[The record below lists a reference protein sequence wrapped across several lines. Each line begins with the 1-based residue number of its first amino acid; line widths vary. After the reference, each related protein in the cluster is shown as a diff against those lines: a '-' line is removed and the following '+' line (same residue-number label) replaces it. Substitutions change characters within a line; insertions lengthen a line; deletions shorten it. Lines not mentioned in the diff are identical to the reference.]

1 MWSTNEKMKERKM
14 ALADGGYMEH
24 ERRRQ
29 SGGRLSSVTAMIIG
43 AIVTAEIMV
52 AGAMLLNIDFHGADV
67 IALVLVFMVLY
78 FGVVAVLTDK

>member
-1 MWSTNEKMKERKM
+1 MWDTNEKMRNRKM
-14 ALADGGYMEH
+14 ALADGGYMEN
-24 ERRRQ
+24 EKRRQ
-29 SGGRLSSVTAMIIG
+29 NGGKLSSVMAMVIG

-52 AGAMLLNIDFHGADV
+52 GGAMLLNIDFHGADI